1 MTPGGFLIMLC
12 VTPLDM
18 RASFDGLARA
28 VKERLGI
35 DAKAEKAMYVFV
47 NKRGD
52 KVKVLWRDAT
62 GWCLLA
68 KRLDVRLVELPKTLD
83 ATATSHVI
91 DGKTLSTLL
100 DGVEIHRE
108 TRRDIAHEARKAL
121 ERRNS
126 MMHPQPSA

>member
-28 VKERLGI
+28 VKDRLGV
-35 DAKAEKAMYVFV
+35 DAKSKKAMYVFV

-68 KRLDVRLVELPKTLD
+68 KRLDTRLVELPKTLD
-83 ATATSHVI
+83 ATASSHVI

-100 DGVEIHRE
+100 DGVEVHRE
-108 TRRDIAHEARKAL
+108 TRRDIAHEARNAFEL
-121 ERRNS
+121 RNS
-126 MMHPQPSA
+126 MTHPQPAA